1 MAKNNK
7 NKDTF
12 KDIIRTI
19 DDDQEVE
26 DFSED
31 SDVEVE
37 VRKQHFLTL

>member
-1 MAKNNK
+1 MAQNNK
-7 NKDTF
+7 NKETF

-37 VRKQHFLTL
+37 VRT